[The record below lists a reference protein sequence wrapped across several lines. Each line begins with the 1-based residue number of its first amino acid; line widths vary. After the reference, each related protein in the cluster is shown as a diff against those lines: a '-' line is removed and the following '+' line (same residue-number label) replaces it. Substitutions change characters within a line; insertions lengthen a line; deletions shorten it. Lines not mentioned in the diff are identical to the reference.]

1 MEMRFLLKICCR
13 LIYDNGIQ
21 YFLQDKKTEQ
31 ILQIVEYGMVRN
43 RGCVKKLDEAFLEG
57 FVCDFL
63 SYSCRLKLEKL

>member
-21 YFLQDKKTEQ
+21 YFLQDKKMEQ
-31 ILQIVEYGMVRN
+31 ILQIVEYGMVRIED
-43 RGCVKKLDEAFLEG
+43 VKKLDEVFLEG

>member
-1 MEMRFLLKICCR
+1 MEMRFLLKICYR

-31 ILQIVEYGMVRN
+31 ILQIVEYGMMRIED
-43 RGCVKKLDEAFLEG
+43 VKKLDEVFLEG
-57 FVCDFL
+57 FVCDFS